1 MSEEKWVIQK
11 WRTGDRFEGLTIPE
25 ALSMLFSLAEEGGYK
40 VFVGAPGLHPNST
53 ILPVVNIDPES
64 RGGHFRLMLD
74 APEPVDEWKEG
85 CDSAAYQLVCA
96 MSCPNDKL
104 TEQGIRAVL
113 KSMPRCKC
121 GKGGPE

>member
-1 MSEEKWVIQK
+1 MSEDKWVIQK

-40 VFVGAPGLHPNST
+40 VFVGSPGLHPNST

-74 APEPVDEWKEG
+74 APEPVDEWKEWARDMPPFD
-85 CDSAAYQLVCA
+85 DSRIDHESNEWL
-96 MSCPNDKL
+96 S
-104 TEQGIRAVL
+104 AVETWF
-113 KSMPRCKC
+113 KKMPSRCKC
-121 GKGGPE
+121 AKGGPE

>member
-1 MSEEKWVIQK
+1 MSEDKWVIQK

-40 VFVGAPGLHPNST
+40 VFVASPGLHPDST
-53 ILPVVNIDPES
+53 ILPVVNLDPES

-74 APEPVDEWKEG
+74 APEPVDEWEAWCNKMPSWEG
-85 CDSAAYQLVCA
+85 NPIMAWE
-96 MSCPNDKL
+96 DK
-104 TEQGIRAVL
+104 TKTWY